1 MKSNAKSYF
10 AGSKGS
16 GKSGGYK
23 KIAVKVGTDK
33 PKGAGIPT
41 DGSASMAM
49 SGSHKRAGA
58 NVKVGH
64 TKTWC

>member
-1 MKSNAKSYF
+1 LAV
-10 AGSKGS
+10 A
-16 GKSGGYK
+16 GGYK